1 MIAHAPIDR
10 PRANLWHGLARSL
23 ALVLAFALFIA
34 PMVQSNVTIAMVEEC
49 GSKPPPII
57 EEEVHKNIPSPA
69 ATLPAAPSLGI
80 DHRADAG
87 PAELPSPARDVISP
101 PPDLC

>member
-1 MIAHAPIDR
+1 MTALTRTDR
-10 PRANLWHGLARSL
+10 SFKQLRQALACSL
-23 ALVLAFALFIA
+23 AVVLALALFTA
-34 PMVQSNVTIAMVEEC
+34 PMVQSNVTSAMVEEC

-57 EEEVHKNIPSPA
+57 EEEVHKTIPA
-69 ATLPAAPSLGI
+69 AATTLPAAPALGI
-80 DHRADAG
+80 DHRADVG

>member
-1 MIAHAPIDR
+1 MFAQAPIDR
-10 PRANLWHGLARSL
+10 SLTQRWHGLMRSL
-23 ALVLAFALFIA
+23 AVVLAFALFTA
-34 PMVQSNVTIAMVEEC
+34 PMVQSNVTSAMVEEC

-57 EEEVHKNIPSPA
+57 EEEVHKSIPSA
-69 ATLPAAPSLGI
+69 ATTLPAAPSLGI